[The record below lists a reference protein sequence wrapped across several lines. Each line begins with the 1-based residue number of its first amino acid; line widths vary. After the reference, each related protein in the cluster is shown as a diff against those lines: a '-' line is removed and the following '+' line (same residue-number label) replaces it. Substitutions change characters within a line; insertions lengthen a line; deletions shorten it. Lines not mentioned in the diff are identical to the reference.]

1 MTDSPAFQAPLD
13 PEEQPILNKLLVTR
27 DKLLLVKQDKTKYVR
42 SQDVI
47 GYYDQVIEQVGTLN
61 NIRTLK
67 NKREEQNRCKRRS
80 TEASAG
86 VQEHVLTCAIVAVDY
101 VLDDCLQL
109 ISLFF
114 MTIGRNNEAP
124 AA

>member
-1 MTDSPAFQAPLD
+1 MTDSPAFKAPLD
-13 PEEQPILNKLLVTR
+13 PDEQPVLDKLLIIR

-42 SQDVI
+42 SQDVV
-47 GYYDQVIEQVGTLN
+47 GYYDEVIFQIGALN
-61 NIRTLK
+61 DIRASK
-67 NKREEQNRCKRRS
+67 NKREEQNRREGHDLIMLGLHLLIR
-80 TEASAG
+80 
-86 VQEHVLTCAIVAVDY
+86 LTGLVDY

-109 ISLFF
+109 VSLFF